1 MLRNWLAAFVAAVLI
16 LCAAGCAAPEI
27 AGPPAPALPAG
38 ELMPV
43 SLAGSWE
50 RDYSRDDDV
59 NATLQR
65 AYNMLARSVA
75 DQRMGVPS
83 RNGLSPRQASALLAL
98 ARLAERITRPDVL
111 TVAQTDHEISVSRK
125 DDFSMLCQFFESGP
139 KSTDS
144 PYGTEICAWEERDL
158 VSLLLLPEGLR
169 VAHRFTLSDDG
180 ERLRIITTV
189 SSPISPVPFTLRRFY
204 RKFDRLPPEYNCIE
218 TLSMKRVCSTGELE
232 L

>member
-1 MLRNWLAAFVAAVLI
+1 MIAAMLI
-16 LCAAGCAAPEI
+16 LGSGGCATPDI
-27 AGPPAPALPAG
+27 AGPPAPVLKPG

-59 NATLQR
+59 GATLQR
-65 AYNMLARSVA
+65 AYNLLAKSVA

-83 RNGLSPRQASALLAL
+83 RNGLSPRQASALVAL
-98 ARLAERITRPDVL
+98 ARLAELITRPDVL
-111 TVAQTDHEISVSRK
+111 TVSQTDHEISVARK
-125 DDFSMLCQFFESGP
+125 DDFSMLCQFFDFGP
-139 KSTDS
+139 KGTDS
-144 PYGTEICAWEERDL
+144 PYGTEVCAWDGRDL
-158 VSLLLLPEGLR
+158 VSLLRLPEGLR
-169 VAHRFTLSDDG
+169 IQHRFTLSDDE

-189 SSPISPVPFTLRRFY
+189 ASPISPVPFTLRRFY